1 MTSPQLP
8 KLRPDPPTRLV
19 AVASLR
25 RLHRLIGVAIA
36 LQVLQLL
43 FLLVGM

>member
-19 AVASLR
+19 AVSSLR
-25 RLHRLIGVAIA
+25 KLHRLMFVAIA

-43 FLLVGM
+43 TSLIR